1 MVTTGWNKLSDGKV
15 MEETYDVLKYE
26 KGKKIEMKDIIEG
39 IWMETGELELVLNGN
54 GQNKILAKING

>member
-1 MVTTGWNKLSDGKV
+1 

>member
-1 MVTTGWNKLSDGKV
+1 

-39 IWMETGELELVLNGN
+39 IRMETGELELVLNGN